1 MTTLTTLDAS
11 ASLEEA
17 IAVVERDGGVI
28 IKDFFDSQTV
38 AELRADID
46 AAMAATPWGQDDFSG
61 HRTKRLYG
69 VFQHTRHAA
78 TAVRHPHYAGLAEH
92 FLAVPQKGWFGE
104 HQLELTPSYTVGVSS
119 IIDIHPGEGAQPLH
133 RDDGVWQW
141 RHPEGYRQA
150 RVQVMVAVTD
160 FTAENGGT
168 MVVPGSHLWDDERGP
183 QVDEAVPTEMS
194 AGSALIWVGGTFHGG
209 GTNSSDSNRIGLTIG
224 LDLGFLR
231 QEENAYLTYPTEVV
245 KTFDEDIQRLL
256 GWSVCAPGT
265 GFVEHQGTMAD
276 PIFLLQ
282 EEGAE
287 VTNSFAQFDEALA
300 AEAPA

>member
-1 MTTLTTLDAS
+1 MSTLTTLEPTAS
-11 ASLEEA
+11 VEEVA
-17 IAVVERDGGVI
+17 AVIERDGGVI
-28 IKDFFDSQTV
+28 IRDFFDSATV

-46 AAMAATPWGQDDFSG
+46 AAMAATPYGEDDFSG

-69 VFQHTRHAA
+69 IFQHTKHAA
-78 TAVRHPHYAGLAEH
+78 TAVRHPLYAGVASH
-92 FLAVPQKGWFGE
+92 FLEIPQSGYFGE
-104 HQLELTPSYTVGVSS
+104 HKLELTPNYTVGVSS

-150 RVQVMVAVTD
+150 RVQIMVAVTD

-168 MVVPGSHLWDDERGP
+168 MVVPGSHTWDDNRGP
-183 QVDEAVPTEMS
+183 QVEEAVPTEMS
-194 AGSALIWVGGTFHGG
+194 SGSALIWVGGTFHGG
-209 GTNSSDSNRIGLTIG
+209 GTNTSDSNRIGLTIG

-231 QEENAYLTYPTEVV
+231 QEENAYLTYPAEVV

-256 GWSVCAPGT
+256 GWSVCPPGT
-265 GFVEHQGTMAD
+265 GFVEHQGAMAD

-282 EEGAE
+282 GEGAE
-287 VTNSFAQFDEALA
+287 VTNSFAQFDEVM
-300 AEAPA
+300 